1 MTPSVLASN
10 FKNVPG
16 AIFLL
21 LTTKRKLH
29 KEGGTHILRGV
40 IYLILSMQGT
50 NISGVQILHNRPMG
64 NP

>member
-1 MTPSVLASN
+1 MTPSALASN

-21 LTTKRKLH
+21 LTPKRKLH

-40 IYLILSMQGT
+40 IDSFHAGNKYFGGP
-50 NISGVQILHNRPMG
+50 NIT
-64 NP
+64 